1 MAGTLALRV
10 PWPLNGVD
18 PHRLD
23 DATAAIFGEALFDT
37 LYDRDETGA
46 YVPSLAE
53 SEPEPVSA
61 NLRVRLRDGL
71 RTAKNRP
78 FTARDAS
85 FAIARAK
92 KLGAAGWLSD
102 VPAPRVDGNT
112 LVFAMRDAARLV
124 RALSSNVVAMVPMNF
139 SPEFPDGTG
148 PFAFRL
154 RADGVTLARN
164 PLAATGPSFLDDVVV
179 RASPDCCFAPRLRRW
194 NRQSRLARLGVARA
208 TRRIEAVRLRRRRL
222 RCLVHRSRGASVGC
236 PWGRA
241 TTLRQHPFVTTLA
254 LGDRTGVADG
264 FYPRLGGSAVEPLR
278 PRRRAVAR
286 RARARRGRHGLAPL
300 ARADRADGVT
310 VGVPTK
316 ACVTIVRARR
326 RRREAGDLRSAR
338 PLDCARHRGRRHP
351 NTGSRHASTE
361 VGRRPDADDDTHAA
375 MRNHRRNK
383 GPRRPCARPSTR
395 RFVHGRGLRSR
406 LLDQIEIKMSSCIS
420 PRISLVHVLT
430 PSSR

>member
-148 PFAFRL
+148 PFAFRS

-179 RASPDCCFAPRLRRW
+179 RASPDLAASLRAFEGGTDDLGWLGSGLHEPRAGSKPFDFGAVAYGVLFTGREAQAWDAPGVAQRLCDSIPS
-194 NRQSRLARLGVARA
+194 SRLSHLAIGPGWPTDSTQGWGGPPSNLY
-208 TRRIEAVRLRRRRL
+208 VREDAPW
-222 RCLVHRSRGASVGC
+222 LVE
-236 PWGRA
+236 
-241 TTLRQHPFVTTLA
+241 LA
-254 LGDRTGVADG
+254 
-264 FYPRLGGSAVEPLR
+264 
-278 PRRRAVAR
+278 RAVAATVSRPSHELTVRTVSPSEFQQR
-286 RARARRGRHGLAPL
+286 RASRSFALAVDVVRPVTFDPLGLLIAL
-300 ARADRADGVT
+300 ATADGATRTRDLVT
-310 VGVPTK
+310 RPPKLGDAQTRTMTRTLRCGIIGEIRVLGGRAPDLQLAASFTGAGFDLGSSTK
-316 ACVTIVRARR
+316 
-326 RRREAGDLRSAR
+326 SK
-338 PLDCARHRGRRHP
+338 
-351 NTGSRHASTE
+351 SR
-361 VGRRPDADDDTHAA
+361 
-375 MRNHRRNK
+375 
-383 GPRRPCARPSTR
+383 
-395 RFVHGRGLRSR
+395 
-406 LLDQIEIKMSSCIS
+406 
-420 PRISLVHVLT
+420 
-430 PSSR
+430 